1 MSAFDGGLKRSTQHL
16 SQTQVMEWTGDGPK
30 ICSRVQRGGQGGVV
44 EPLAV
49 RCCWCARRRFCL
61 LDENNKEGGDYPMI
75 LYARASKSGQIER
88 GAKGYRLEPTPIG
101 ALRECPLYP

>member
-1 MSAFDGGLKRSTQHL
+1 
-16 SQTQVMEWTGDGPK
+16 
-30 ICSRVQRGGQGGVV
+30 V

-101 ALRECPLYP
+101 ALRECPLYPRKRTLVARVGMSALCQKRTLCTAKKI